1 MPLAGRLKH
10 FLEAWEILTKDPKIL
25 EIVKG
30 FKIPFV
36 KNPTE
41 ERVPQIPHIVQEHAA
56 VIQLE
61 IENMLK
67 MGILQQ
73 AEHQAGELL
82 SNIFLV
88 GKRDGG
94 NRPVMNLRYLNQ
106 FIPYQHFKMKSFFAS
121 AVYYKREITCASW
134 I

>member
-82 SNIFLV
+82 SNIFLIE
-88 GKRDGG
+88 K
-94 NRPVMNLRYLNQ
+94 
-106 FIPYQHFKMKSFFAS
+106 
-121 AVYYKREITCASW
+121 
-134 I
+134 